1 MEFSRTLKKHYKSKS
16 GWLNDP
22 NGLVY
27 FKGNYHLFYQHAPH
41 YEDPFIEP
49 MYWGH
54 CITKD
59 FKNFTEL
66 EPALSPDK
74 TYDAE
79 GCWSGT
85 AIVKDDILYLFYA
98 SVITEGKKRFD
109 KQTVSVAYSEDGVHF
124 TKYEGN
130 PVIRTY
136 PNDGSDEFR
145 DPAII
150 EDNGKYYLV
159 MATGNYEDRK
169 AKLVYYESLDLLH
182 WDYKGVMVEWENRK
196 FCECPSFMK
205 YEDKYLL
212 TTSVCEIE
220 TKGHCFS
227 IIYGSFDG
235 KKFIP
240 EISTELNK
248 GPDQYAG
255 QVFLDPK
262 GRHILISWITG
273 WHFERY
279 HEFSLGCLSTPIEL
293 KVKDG
298 KIIGWPIEECQD
310 LLEDDDPNI
319 IHTEDGFMIKRVT
332 KPDVIY
338 KGEIRNMKVIKDEYI
353 LEIFLNDGE
362 EIYTVVLC

>member
-1 MEFSRTLKKHYKSKS
+1 MEFSRTLKHHFKAKS

-27 FKGNYHLFYQHAPH
+27 FKGYYHLFYQHAPH

-54 CITKD
+54 AITKD
-59 FKNFTEL
+59 FQSFEEL
-66 EPALSPDK
+66 KVALAPELPYEK
-74 TYDAE
+74 E

-85 AIVKDDILYLFYA
+85 ALVKDDTLYLFYA
-98 SVITEGKKRFD
+98 SVVTEGSKRFD
-109 KQTVSVAYSEDGVHF
+109 KQTVSVAYSKDGIHF
-124 TKYEGN
+124 EKYENN

-150 EDNGKYYLV
+150 DNGDTYYLV
-159 MATGNYEDRK
+159 MATGNDSAKK
-169 AKLVYYESLDLLH
+169 ARLVYYQSDDLLH
-182 WDYKGVMVEWENRK
+182 WDYKGIMAEWDDKK

-205 YEDKYLL
+205 YDDKYLL
-212 TTSVCEIE
+212 TSSVCAYD
-220 TKGHCFS
+220 KSHFFS
-227 IIYGSFDG
+227 IMYGDFDG
-235 KKFIP
+235 KTFK
-240 EISTELNK
+240 SLVSSSLNK

-255 QVFLDPK
+255 QVFLDYK
-262 GRHILISWITG
+262 NRHILISWITG
-273 WHFERY
+273 WHFEKY

-298 KIIGWPIEECQD
+298 KIIGWPIEECQH
-310 LLEDDDPNI
+310 LLKDDDEAI
-319 IHTEDGFMIKRVT
+319 IHTEDGFMIKRKT
-332 KPDVIY
+332 KDDVIY
-338 KGEIRNMKVIKDEYI
+338 KGKIEDMKVIRDEYI
-353 LEIFLNDGE
+353 LEIYLNHGE